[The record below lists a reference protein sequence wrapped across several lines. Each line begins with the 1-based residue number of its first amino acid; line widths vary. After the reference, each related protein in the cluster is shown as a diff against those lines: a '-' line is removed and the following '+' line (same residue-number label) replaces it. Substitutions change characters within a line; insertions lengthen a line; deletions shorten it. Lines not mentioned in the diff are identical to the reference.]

1 VCLCKFLD
9 PLFPTMIDL
18 LDTVTADL
26 ESGHLDDAEAIWG
39 VALKTIRDVTRALCL
54 MAQACAREE
63 RAHALEYLTRVQNPD
78 LAHLHVEIAVA
89 YRGVGVYRAA
99 VRTAPRALVLGLNP
113 SAPLS
118 NACQRCFPWRQLLQ
132 RAGTQVPRKPNK
144 DIDIG
149 IEAGALTT
157 LEQACRDRINGEID
171 GEPFSEAEM
180 VFLGHDC
187 LALNALDAQ
196 QSRKGRFWIGDV
208 RTLLSPTARFKSG
221 ERAPANVQ
229 RATE

>member
-1 VCLCKFLD
+1 
-9 PLFPTMIDL
+9 MIDL

-26 ESGHLDDAEAIWG
+26 ASGHLDDAEGICG
-39 VALKTIRDVTRALCL
+39 VALKTISEDTRALCL
-54 MAQACAREE
+54 MARACARAE
-63 RAHALEYLTRVQNPD
+63 RAYALEYLTRVQNPD

-89 YRGVGVYRAA
+89 HRGVGVYRAA
-99 VRTAPRALVLGLNP
+99 VRTAQRALVLGLNP
-113 SAPLS
+113 SEPQS

-132 RAGTQVPRKPNK
+132 SAGTQVPRKPNK

-171 GEPFSEAEM
+171 GEPFSDAET

-208 RTLLSPTARFKSG
+208 RTPIVTDGTFQKW
-221 ERAPANVQ
+221 RACACECST
-229 RATE
+229 RH